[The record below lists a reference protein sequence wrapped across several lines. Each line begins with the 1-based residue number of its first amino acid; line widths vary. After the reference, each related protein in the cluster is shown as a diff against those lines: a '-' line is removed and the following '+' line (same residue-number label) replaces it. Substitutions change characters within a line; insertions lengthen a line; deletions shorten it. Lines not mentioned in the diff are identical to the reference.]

1 MTDDARL
8 MATPEGG
15 WTLSS
20 LTELFA
26 SDPAALGDV
35 DVDVA
40 PGSDVLRVTLKER
53 GDLDVLVAA
62 SGEQV
67 LVSVALVAAGEVPE
81 RAAFERFV
89 LATHKL
95 IPLSTF
101 GITRIGDDEWYE
113 LFGSLS
119 ARSRPEVMVEEV
131 AVLAANAVEAAE
143 MIGEWI
149 ASEGRDFMRGEVR

>member
-1 MTDDARL
+1 MSDDAHL
-8 MATPEGG
+8 MPTPEGG

-40 PGSDVLRVTLKER
+40 PDSDVLRVTLKER
-53 GDLDVLVAA
+53 GDLDVLIAA

-67 LVSVALVAAGEVPE
+67 LVSVALVAAEDVPN

-95 IPLSTF
+95 VPLSTF
-101 GITRIGDDEWYE
+101 GITRVGSAEWYE

-149 ASEGRDFMRGEVR
+149 ISKGADFVEGLS